1 MVAYEATLLHAGMS
15 WMARGYSHLS
25 RLRRKE
31 EEAREEDSSIRTAGA
46 GGGTGGGAGGG
57 STGLVA
63 RAIVGCWNTLAWSIS
78 GATLNPLVV
87 GALQETLGWPLQ
99 HAKAFAIMHA
109 ANLAAAVPDSPEY
122 VSALSAVGV
131 VGFLGMHPTA
141 TLALRR

>member
-1 MVAYEATLLHAGMS
+1 
-15 WMARGYSHLS
+15 MANL
-25 RLRRKE
+25 K
-31 EEAREEDSSIRTAGA
+31 DSPKFNVHDDYYTP
-46 GGGTGGGAGGG
+46 GTGGGAGGG
-57 STGLVA
+57 SMGLVA

-78 GATLNPLVV
+78 GATLHPLVV

-131 VGFLGMHPTA
+131 VGFLSMHPTA
-141 TLALRR
+141 TLARYSVRVMGWHFSPRYFAGKTRFN